1 MMPGLEQLT
10 VVVPVRN
17 GEHWIER
24 CLQSIADA
32 QPAEII
38 VVDGLSTDRTV
49 QLANARG
56 LRILSDGG
64 RGVALAR
71 VIGAEAARTRFV
83 ALIDVDVVLH
93 DGALPALLDEFVRDG
108 YTGLQA
114 GLHSVSG
121 KGYWGRAL
129 AHHHRSGRSKQ
140 WFGVV
145 ATIFERDTLLLHGL
159 DERFTSG
166 EDIDLR
172 WRLQQAGAKLGVSRE
187 TVVEHRFDDTWQFA
201 KGQWLAD
208 GHGLGRMV
216 AVHGARSLLLLALPL
231 AAAVRGAG
239 LSLVRRQ
246 PRWLPYFACYCA
258 YNYVGMFGEIW
269 KRLQRRTVS
278 IAPSVA

>member
-1 MMPGLEQLT
+1 MRSGLEELT

-17 GEHWIER
+17 GELWVER

-49 QLANARG
+49 QLASARG
-56 LRILSDGG
+56 VRILSDDG
-64 RGVALAR
+64 RGVATAR
-71 VIGAEAARTRFV
+71 VLGAEAARTRFV
-83 ALIDVDVVLH
+83 ALVDVDVVLH
-93 DGALPALLDEFVRDG
+93 DSALQTLLDEFVRDG

-114 GLHSVSG
+114 GLDSVSG

-129 AHHHRSGRSKQ
+129 THHHRCGRSKH

-145 ATIFERDTLLLHGL
+145 ATIFERDALLAHGL
-159 DERFTSG
+159 DERFKSG

-172 WRLQQAGAKLGVSRE
+172 WRLQQAGAKVGVSRE
-187 TVVEHRFDDTWQFA
+187 TVVEHRFDDTWEFA

-231 AAAVRGAG
+231 AGAVRGAG

-269 KRLQRRTVS
+269 KRLQRRGATTG
-278 IAPSVA
+278 PSAA

>member
-10 VVVPVRN
+10 VIVPVRN

-49 QLANARG
+49 QLASARG

-71 VIGAEAARTRFV
+71 VIGAEAARTHFV

-93 DGALPALLDEFVRDG
+93 DGALQALLDEFVRDG

-159 DERFTSG
+159 DERFASG

-172 WRLQQAGAKLGVSRE
+172 WRLRQAGAKLGVSCE

>member
-1 MMPGLEQLT
+1 DE
-10 VVVPVRN
+10 
-17 GEHWIER
+17 
-24 CLQSIADA
+24 
-32 QPAEII
+32 
-38 VVDGLSTDRTV
+38 
-49 QLANARG
+49 
-56 LRILSDGG
+56 G
-64 RGVALAR
+64 RGVAMAR
-71 VIGAEAARTRFV
+71 VIGAEAARTRYV

-93 DGALPALLDEFVRDG
+93 GGALQALLDEFVRDG

-145 ATIFERDTLLLHGL
+145 ATIFEREQLLAHGL
-159 DERFTSG
+159 DARFKSG

-187 TVVEHRFDDTWQFA
+187 TVVEHRFDDTWEFA

-208 GHGLGRMV
+208 GHGLGRMFG
-216 AVHGARSLLLLALPL
+216 VHGPRSLMLLALPL
-231 AAAVRGAG
+231 AAAVRGGG
-239 LSLVRRQ
+239 LSIARLQ
-246 PRWLPYFACYCA
+246 PRWLPYYACYCV

-269 KRLQRRTVS
+269 DRMQRGS
-278 IAPSVA
+278 ISASPSVA